1 MNTHLNTNVPFIVTK
16 EISNPNGFLLPNALY
31 DKIKT
36 VATYPI
42 REFYLQDIPDVGDFK
57 FKMYKNAFV
66 NDKLTIQAQLV
77 KKTKEGYWVN
87 ITVTKAKENTNNQER
102 ICSALFD
109 FPLET
114 KYLKTNR
121 TAC

>member
-1 MNTHLNTNVPFIVTK
+1 MKTHHINTSFIVTK
-16 EISNPNGFLLPNALY
+16 DISNPNGFLLPHILY

-42 REFYLQDIPDVGDFK
+42 KEFYLQSIPDVGDFK
-57 FKMYKNAFV
+57 FKMYKNAMV

-77 KKTKEGYWVN
+77 KQNKDRYWVN
-87 ITVTKAKENTNNQER
+87 ILVTKTKSSTNHQER
-102 ICSALFD
+102 ISSALFD
-109 FPLET
+109 FPTE
-114 KYLKTNR
+114 KVQESKHR

>member
-1 MNTHLNTNVPFIVTK
+1 MKTSINTNVPFLITK
-16 EISNPNGFLLPNALY
+16 EISNANGFLLPHALY
-31 DKIKT
+31 EKIKT

-42 REFYLQDIPDVGDFK
+42 KEFYLHNIPEIENFK

-66 NDKLTIQAQLV
+66 NDRLTIQAQLV
-77 KKTKEGYWVN
+77 KENNESYWVSV
-87 ITVTKAKENTNNQER
+87 TVTKQKSNTNLQER

-109 FPLET
+109 FPIASKDYKAT
-114 KYLKTNR
+114 R

>member
-1 MNTHLNTNVPFIVTK
+1 MKTHHINTPFIVTK
-16 EISNPNGFLLPNALY
+16 DISNSNGFLLPHILY

-36 VATYPI
+36 VATYPVK
-42 REFYLQDIPDVGDFK
+42 EFYLQDIPEIGDFK

-77 KKTKEGYWVN
+77 KQNKEGYLVN
-87 ITVTKAKENTNNQER
+87 ITVTKAKSTTNYQER

-109 FPLET
+109 FPVE
-114 KYLKTNR
+114 KRFSMNR

>member
-1 MNTHLNTNVPFIVTK
+1 MKTHHINTPFIVTK
-16 EISNPNGFLLPNALY
+16 DISNGNGFLLPHVLY

-36 VATYPI
+36 VATYPVK
-42 REFYLQDIPDVGDFK
+42 EFYLQDIPEIGDFK
-57 FKMYKNAFV
+57 FKMYKNAFL

-77 KKTKEGYWVN
+77 KQNKEGYLVN
-87 ITVTKAKENTNNQER
+87 ITVTKAKSTTNYQER

-109 FPLET
+109 FPVE
-114 KYLKTNR
+114 KRYNTNR

>member
-1 MNTHLNTNVPFIVTK
+1 MNTHHINTPFIVTK
-16 EISNPNGFLLPNALY
+16 DISNANGFLLPHILY

-36 VATYPI
+36 IATYPVK
-42 REFYLQDIPDVGDFK
+42 EFYLQDIPEIGDFK

-66 NDKLTIQAQLV
+66 NDKLTILAQLV
-77 KKTKEGYWVN
+77 KQNKEGYWVN
-87 ITVTKAKENTNNQER
+87 ITVTKEKSTTNHQER

-109 FPLET
+109 FPVEK
-114 KYLKTNR
+114 KYSTNR

>member
-1 MNTHLNTNVPFIVTK
+1 MKTHHINTSFIVTK
-16 EISNPNGFLLPNALY
+16 DISNANGFLLPHILY

-42 REFYLQDIPDVGDFK
+42 REFYLQNIPDVGDFK

-66 NDKLTIQAQLV
+66 DDKLTIQVQLV
-77 KKTKEGYWVN
+77 KQNKDRYWVN
-87 ITVTKAKENTNNQER
+87 ILVTKSKSFTNHQER
-102 ICSALFD
+102 ISSALFD
-109 FPLET
+109 FPIE
-114 KYLKTNR
+114 KTNQSTQR

>member
-1 MNTHLNTNVPFIVTK
+1 MKTHHINTSFIVTK
-16 EISNPNGFLLPNALY
+16 DISNANGFLLPHILY

-42 REFYLQDIPDVGDFK
+42 REFYLQNIPDVGDFK

-66 NDKLTIQAQLV
+66 DDKLTIQAQLV
-77 KKTKEGYWVN
+77 KQNKDRYWVN
-87 ITVTKAKENTNNQER
+87 ILVTKTKSSTNHQER
-102 ICSALFD
+102 ISSALFD
-109 FPLET
+109 FPIE
-114 KYLKTNR
+114 KTNQSTQR

>member
-1 MNTHLNTNVPFIVTK
+1 MKTHHINTSFIVTK
-16 EISNPNGFLLPNALY
+16 DISNANGFLLPHILY

-42 REFYLQDIPDVGDFK
+42 KEFYLQNIPDIGDFK

-77 KKTKEGYWVN
+77 KQNKERYWVN
-87 ITVTKAKENTNNQER
+87 ILVTKTKSSTNHQER
-102 ICSALFD
+102 ISSALFD
-109 FPLET
+109 FPVE
-114 KYLKTNR
+114 KTNQNAHR

>member
-1 MNTHLNTNVPFIVTK
+1 MKAHHINAPFIVTK
-16 EISNPNGFLLPNALY
+16 EISNANGFLLPHILY

-36 VATYPI
+36 VATYPVK
-42 REFYLQDIPDVGDFK
+42 EFYLQDIPNIGDFK

-77 KKTKEGYWVN
+77 KQNKDGYWVN
-87 ITVTKAKENTNNQER
+87 ITVTKAKANANHQER

-109 FPLET
+109 FPLDKTFET
-114 KYLKTNR
+114 ANR

>member
-1 MNTHLNTNVPFIVTK
+1 MKTHHINTPLIVTK
-16 EISNPNGFLLPNALY
+16 DISNGNGFLLPHILY

-36 VATYPI
+36 VAGYPVK
-42 REFYLQDIPDVGDFK
+42 EFYLQDIPEIGNFK

-77 KKTKEGYWVN
+77 KKDKESYWVN
-87 ITVTKAKENTNNQER
+87 ITVTKEKTTANHQER
-102 ICSALFD
+102 ICSALFN
-109 FPLET
+109 FPLEKKHNT
-114 KYLKTNR
+114 SR

>member
-1 MNTHLNTNVPFIVTK
+1 MKTHHINTSFIVTK
-16 EISNPNGFLLPNALY
+16 DISNANGFLLPHILY

-42 REFYLQDIPDVGDFK
+42 REFYLQNIPDVGDFK

-66 NDKLTIQAQLV
+66 DDKLTIQAQLV
-77 KKTKEGYWVN
+77 KQNKDRYWVN
-87 ITVTKAKENTNNQER
+87 ILVTKSKSFTNHQER
-102 ICSALFD
+102 ISSALFD
-109 FPLET
+109 FPIE
-114 KYLKTNR
+114 KTNQSTQR